1 MYNRILLMYFSDT
14 IVSQWS
20 FGVTCWEIFT
30 LGLQPYP
37 SVDEYDMANYLKSG
51 KILDKPVLSS
61 NEMCVR
67 KQLVQPATL

>member
-1 MYNRILLMYFSDT
+1 MLLVNSAALY
-14 IVSQWS
+14 VQWS

-37 SVDEYDMANYLKSG
+37 SVDEYDMTNYLKSG

-61 NEMCVR
+61 DKMCASNGKYIV
-67 KQLVQPATL
+67 